1 MRVARQVDELDPAVV
16 VIPETYSTTM
26 DEWLASL
33 RREEPTS
40 LIVPSAELVA
50 EARAEAE

>member
-1 MRVARQVDELDPAVV
+1 MARRIEDLELDPAVV
-16 VIPETYSTTM
+16 VIPDKYEITM

-33 RREEPTS
+33 RGDEPTR
-40 LIVPSAELVA
+40 LTVPAADLVA